1 VDLSII
7 IVNHNTQALTQ
18 SAVAS
23 LFRHTAGIDWEV
35 ILVDNSDQKRERI
48 DPPPE
53 KSIKLIQVENKGFSH
68 GCNTGARLASGRN
81 LLFLNSDTLIS
92 SNLLPECIRYMDEH
106 REVGVLGIKILLP
119 DGRLD
124 HGCKRGFPSPARA
137 FYYLAGFD
145 QRYPKNPK
153 YCGYRLL
160 HLDPD
165 EIHSID
171 AVSGA
176 FLMTPKAVFEEVG
189 GFDETF
195 FMYGE
200 DLDYCFRVK
209 KAGRQVIYYPK
220 SSILH
225 LKGQSGRHHKKDEI
239 LYHFYNAM
247 KQFYRK
253 HYQTKYGIGMSLIVY
268 TAITGLY
275 YLERSKNEGHRTGG
289 GLR

>member
-7 IVNHNTQALTQ
+7 IINHNTKALTQ
-18 SAVAS
+18 AAVDS
-23 LFRHTAGIDWEV
+23 LFRHTKGIDWEI
-35 ILVDNSDQKRERI
+35 ILVDNSAEERERFR
-48 DPPPE
+48 PSPE
-53 KSIKLIQVENKGFSH
+53 MPVKVIRVENRGFSH
-68 GCNTGARLASGRN
+68 GCNTGARLATGRN
-81 LLFLNSDTLIS
+81 LLFLNPDTLIS
-92 SNLLPECIRYMDEH
+92 TNLLPECVRYLDEH
-106 REVGVLGIKILLP
+106 RETGTLGVKILLP

-124 HGCKRGFPSPARA
+124 HGCKRGFPSPISA

-145 QRYPKNPK
+145 HRHPQDPK
-153 YCGYRLL
+153 YCSYRLL

-165 EIHSID
+165 KIHSID

-176 FLMTPKAVFEEVG
+176 FLMTPKAVYEEVQ

-200 DLDYCFRVK
+200 DLDYCFRIK
-209 KAGRQVIYYPK
+209 KTGRQVIYYPK
-220 SSILH
+220 FSILH
-225 LKGQSGRHHKKDEI
+225 LKGQSGLHHKKNEI

-253 HYQTKYGIGMSLIVY
+253 HYQKKYGIGVRFMVY

-275 YLERSKNEGHRTGG
+275 FFERGKNEGYRIGR